1 MDKISI
7 LTPTY
12 NRPHLLEFYIANIK
26 CQDYPHNLLEVV
38 IDDDGQDKF
47 IPDDKLSNVVN
58 TLEPIKLKYMYYKNK
73 REIGIKRN
81 NLVKNASSKIVINFD
96 DDDIYNESIITY
108 CYYNLKSNSKIGLV
122 GTNQMI
128 FCYIKDNFRMT
139 AIQCK
144 SKRQIHESGMMMTKK
159 HWKAQGGYGKNSQG
173 EGSKLID
180 FHNPDRIKLLDCKN
194 MLACICHD
202 DNTINKD
209 KFNTDKN
216 TIPDADI
223 SNDLKQLIIKC
234 FKI

>member
-47 IPDDKLSNVVN
+47 IADDKLTNVIN
-58 TLEPIKLKYMYYKNK
+58 TLEPIKLKYLYYKNK

-144 SKRQIHESGMMMTKK
+144 AKRQIHESGMMMTKK
-159 HWKAQGGYGKNSQG
+159 HWRAQGGYNTNSQG

-180 FHNPDRIKLLDCKN
+180 FHNPDRIKLLECRN
-194 MLACICHD
+194 MLSCICHD

-216 TIPDADI
+216 TIPDAELSDE
-223 SNDLKQLIIKC
+223 LKQLIIKC

>member
-12 NRPHLLEFYIANIK
+12 NRPHLLGFYLENIK
-26 CQDYPHNLLEVV
+26 CQNYPHHLLEVV
-38 IDDDGQDKF
+38 IDDDGENKF
-47 IPDDKLSNVVN
+47 IPNNEIDNVKN
-58 TLEPIKLKYMYYKNK
+58 ILAPIELKYMYYKNK
-73 REIGIKRN
+73 REIGVKRN
-81 NLVKNASSKIVINFD
+81 NLVKNASNKIVINFD
-96 DDDIYNESIITY
+96 DDDIYNESIISY
-108 CYYNLKSNSKIGLV
+108 CYHNLKSNSKIGLV

-159 HWKAQGGYGKNSQG
+159 HWKAQGGYGKNSKG

-180 FHNPDRIKLLDCKN
+180 FHNPDRIKLLECKY
-194 MLACICHD
+194 MLSCICHD
-202 DNTINKD
+202 DNTVNKD
-209 KFNTDKN
+209 SFNTEEN
-216 TIPDADI
+216 TIPDAELSD
-223 SNDLKQLIIKC
+223 NLKQLIIKS